1 MLPVHMVLI
10 EGALQIITLVNIT
23 RYEFKKR
30 GLLAAWLITTL
41 LAVLFHFLNL
51 YEVFISFGVI
61 FIFIGFLYITT
72 KNITF
77 SILVSIITVIV
88 TLTGNNIAERV
99 MFLFELEPHSLY
111 AQSENTLPIRLVT
124 FTISIV
130 LGRLFRVML
139 SFIIGRLLKEKL
151 GELTTAPEAG
161 MGRYIVGGAVITLLM
176 FHANIFWVERLERT
190 QMITIISLL
199 LLGYMVF
206 LIAAVHAFVS
216 SINATAEISHQQE
229 MMEHLSNY
237 TSTIEG
243 MYSEM
248 RRFKHD
254 YINILSSIY
263 GHAQE
268 DDNEKLRE
276 YLLQEL
282 LPYSQ
287 EEITTDIQ
295 LDRLGSIK
303 LPELKGLLS
312 LKLMQAELIGIK
324 THIEASLI
332 ENINMN
338 TIDMCRVAGILLD
351 NAIEACKGNKGRISF
366 MAMDEEGCVCLI
378 FSNTVETAPNLS
390 DIFKKGFSTKG
401 ETRGYGLSNLKT
413 IVDRY
418 SNVSFSTHVEDG
430 ELIFKLFIGG
440 SKRAESVYL

>member
-1 MLPVHMVLI
+1 MLPVHLVLV
-10 EGALQIITLVNIT
+10 EGALQIITLVNVT
-23 RYEFKKR
+23 RYKFKKWE
-30 GLLAAWLITTL
+30 LLAAWLVTTL

-51 YEVFISFGVI
+51 YEVFISFGII
-61 FIFIGFLYITT
+61 FIFVAFLYITT
-72 KNITF
+72 RNITF
-77 SILVSIITVIV
+77 SVLFSTITVIV
-88 TLTGNNIAERV
+88 TLTGNNVAERLI
-99 MFLFELEPHSLY
+99 FLFELDPHSFNP
-111 AQSENTLPIRLVT
+111 QSDSALPIRLIT
-124 FTISIV
+124 FIISIV
-130 LGRLFRVML
+130 LGRFIRVML

-151 GELTTAPEAG
+151 GDLTTAPESG

-176 FHANIFWVERLERT
+176 FHANIFWVETLERT

-216 SINATAEISHQQE
+216 SVNATAEISHQQE

-237 TSTIEG
+237 TATIEG
-243 MYSEM
+243 MYAEM

-287 EEITTDIQ
+287 EEITADTQ
-295 LDRLGSIK
+295 LDRLESIK

-312 LKLMQAELIGIK
+312 LKLMQAELVGIN
-324 THIEASLI
+324 THIEAALI

-338 TIDMCRVAGILLD
+338 TIDLCRVAGILLD
-351 NAIEACKGNKGRISF
+351 NAIESCKDNKGRIGF
-366 MAMDEEGCVCLI
+366 MAMVEGGSVCLI
-378 FSNTVETAPNLS
+378 FSNTVETPPNLS

-401 ETRGYGLSNLKT
+401 ENRGYGLYNLK
-413 IVDRY
+413 IIIDRY
-418 SNVSFSTHVEDG
+418 SNISFSTHIEDG
-430 ELIFKLFIGG
+430 ELVFKLFIGG
-440 SKRAESVYL
+440 DKSAQSVYL